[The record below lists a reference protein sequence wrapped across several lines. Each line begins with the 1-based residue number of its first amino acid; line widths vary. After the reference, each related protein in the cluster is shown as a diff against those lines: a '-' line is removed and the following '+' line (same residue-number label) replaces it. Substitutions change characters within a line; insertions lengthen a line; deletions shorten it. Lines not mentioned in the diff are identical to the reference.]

1 MIFHILWHS
10 LIGLMFFL
18 TCFPGILLI
27 CIRKVPYFKYL
38 TEFHKYILVLIIV
51 LIIDMCLFLSYINIY
66 LSVFVI
72 IITPVIIYITEKSL
86 LFNKNLF
93 DFYNKNSKFILSVLI
108 AYPILEEL
116 NFRYFLYNFS
126 LIYHYHYIQYIILS
140 VLTFV
145 FSHFLYQGK
154 SSIIKIF
161 FATMQTLIYLCFRD
175 IFINIIVHKIFN
187 ILVFSSQMKKINYSI
202 ITK

>member
-1 MIFHILWHS
+1 
-10 LIGLMFFL
+10 
-18 TCFPGILLI
+18 
-27 CIRKVPYFKYL
+27 
-38 TEFHKYILVLIIV
+38 
-51 LIIDMCLFLSYINIY
+51 MCLFLSYTNIY
-66 LSVFVI
+66 LCVFVI

-108 AYPILEEL
+108 AYPMLEEL

-126 LIYHYHYIQYIILS
+126 LIYHYIQYIILS

-154 SSIIKIF
+154 SFIIKIF

-175 IFINIIVHKIFN
+175 IFINIIVHMIFN

>member
-1 MIFHILWHS
+1 
-10 LIGLMFFL
+10 
-18 TCFPGILLI
+18 
-27 CIRKVPYFKYL
+27 
-38 TEFHKYILVLIIV
+38 
-51 LIIDMCLFLSYINIY
+51 MCLFLSYTNIY
-66 LSVFVI
+66 LCVFVI

-108 AYPILEEL
+108 AYPMLEEL

-126 LIYHYHYIQYIILS
+126 LIYHYIQYIILS

-145 FSHFLYQGK
+145 FSQFLYQGK

-175 IFINIIVHKIFN
+175 IFINIIVHMIFN

>member
-1 MIFHILWHS
+1 
-10 LIGLMFFL
+10 
-18 TCFPGILLI
+18 
-27 CIRKVPYFKYL
+27 
-38 TEFHKYILVLIIV
+38 
-51 LIIDMCLFLSYINIY
+51 
-66 LSVFVI
+66 
-72 IITPVIIYITEKSL
+72 
-86 LFNKNLF
+86 
-93 DFYNKNSKFILSVLI
+93 
-108 AYPILEEL
+108 PILEEL

>member
-51 LIIDMCLFLSYINIY
+51 LIIDMCLFLSYTNIY
-66 LSVFVI
+66 LCVFVI

-161 FATMQTLIYLCFRD
+161 FATMQHW
-175 IFINIIVHKIFN
+175 FICVLEI
-187 ILVFSSQMKKINYSI
+187 FSSI
-202 ITK
+202 

>member
-1 MIFHILWHS
+1 
-10 LIGLMFFL
+10 
-18 TCFPGILLI
+18 
-27 CIRKVPYFKYL
+27 
-38 TEFHKYILVLIIV
+38 
-51 LIIDMCLFLSYINIY
+51 MCLFLSYTNIY
-66 LSVFVI
+66 LCVFVI

-108 AYPILEEL
+108 AYPMLEEL

-126 LIYHYHYIQYIILS
+126 LIYHYIQYIILS

-145 FSHFLYQGK
+145 FSHFLYHGK

-175 IFINIIVHKIFN
+175 IFINIIVHMIFN

>member
-1 MIFHILWHS
+1 MIFLILWHS

-27 CIRKVPYFKYL
+27 FIRKVAYFKYL
-38 TEFHKYILVLIIV
+38 TEFYKYILVLIVV
-51 LIIDMCLFLSYINIY
+51 LLIDTCLFLSNTNIY
-66 LSVFVI
+66 LCVSVI
-72 IITPVIIYITEKSL
+72 IITPVIVYITEKSL

-93 DFYNKNSKFILSVLI
+93 DFYNKNSKFILSVLL

-116 NFRYFLYNFS
+116 NFRYFLYYFS
-126 LIYHYHYIQYIILS
+126 LIYHYHLIQYIILS

-154 SSIIKIF
+154 SSIVKIF
-161 FATMQTLIYLCFRD
+161 FATIQAMIYLYFRD
-175 IFINIIVHKIFN
+175 IFINIIIHMMFN
-187 ILVFSSQMKKINYSI
+187 ILVFSSQMKKLNHSRI
-202 ITK
+202 IK

>member
-27 CIRKVPYFKYL
+27 CIRKVAYFKYI
-38 TEFHKYILVLIIV
+38 TEFHKYILVLIIIL
-51 LIIDMCLFLSYINIY
+51 LIDTCLFLSNTNIY
-66 LSVFVI
+66 LSVSVI

-86 LFNKNLF
+86 MFNKNLF

-126 LIYHYHYIQYIILS
+126 LIYHYHFIQYIILS

-145 FSHFLYQGK
+145 FAHLLYQGK
-154 SSIIKIF
+154 SSIVKIF
-161 FATMQTLIYLCFRD
+161 FATMQALIYLYFRD
-175 IFINIIVHKIFN
+175 VFINIIVHMIFN
-187 ILVFSSQMKKINYSI
+187 ILVFSSQMKKLNYTI

>member
-1 MIFHILWHS
+1 MIFLILWHS

-27 CIRKVPYFKYL
+27 FIRKVAYFKYL
-38 TEFHKYILVLIIV
+38 TEFYKYILVLIVV
-51 LIIDMCLFLSYINIY
+51 LLIDTCLFLSNTNIY
-66 LSVFVI
+66 LCVSVI
-72 IITPVIIYITEKSL
+72 IITPVIVYITEKSL

-93 DFYNKNSKFILSVLI
+93 DFYNKNSKFILSVLL

-116 NFRYFLYNFS
+116 NFRYFLYYFS
-126 LIYHYHYIQYIILS
+126 LIYHYHFIQYIILS

-154 SSIIKIF
+154 SSIVKIF
-161 FATMQTLIYLCFRD
+161 FATIQAMIYLYFRD
-175 IFINIIVHKIFN
+175 IFINIIIHMMFN
-187 ILVFSSQMKKINYSI
+187 ILVFSSQMKKLNHSRI
-202 ITK
+202 IK

>member
-1 MIFHILWHS
+1 M
-10 LIGLMFFL
+10 
-18 TCFPGILLI
+18 
-27 CIRKVPYFKYL
+27 
-38 TEFHKYILVLIIV
+38 
-51 LIIDMCLFLSYINIY
+51 
-66 LSVFVI
+66 
-72 IITPVIIYITEKSL
+72 
-86 LFNKNLF
+86 
-93 DFYNKNSKFILSVLI
+93 LI

-161 FATMQTLIYLCFRD
+161 FATMQTLVYLCFRD
-175 IFINIIVHKIFN
+175 IFINIIVHMIFN

>member
-1 MIFHILWHS
+1 MIFLILWHS

-27 CIRKVPYFKYL
+27 FIRKVNFLKYL
-38 TEFHKYILVLIIV
+38 PEFYKYILVLILV
-51 LIIDMCLFLSYINIY
+51 LLIDACLFVSSTNIY
-66 LSVFVI
+66 LCVSVI
-72 IITPVIIYITEKSL
+72 IIIPVIIYIAEKLL
-86 LFNKNLF
+86 LFKKNAF

-116 NFRYFLYNFS
+116 NFRYFLYYFS
-126 LIYHYHYIQYIILS
+126 LIYDYYFIQYIILS

-154 SSIIKIF
+154 SSVVKIF
-161 FATMQTLIYLCFRD
+161 FATIQSIIYLYFRD
-175 IFINIIVHKIFN
+175 IFINIIIHMMFN
-187 ILVFSSQMKKINYSI
+187 ILVFSSQMKKLNRSI